1 MLSRGLD
8 VQASWAPRIYKGWEG
23 EAEVNKIWVSFI
35 AVAVLSWPA
44 RGQKVEVQKPDRGQI
59 LHVQTALNHLTVLD
73 LTEPVSTVAVGSPLF
88 KVEWRENKVFIQPT
102 EPNVATNLFVW
113 TASGRFNYELDP
125 AGPVPQMDF
134 AIDQTLAEAPAAA
147 LSVNRSGKPSD
158 PSPAEVLIEA
168 KPVRLYGSIP
178 EKNRVVVYLTD
189 LLEHDG
195 QVFIRYTIRNE
206 SPKAYVP
213 GAPQVVALNAPKYR
227 ESLYALS
234 NSQLSP
240 DAAARL
246 KCSGETRI
254 EMAKGEVR
262 SPRIE
267 PGQETTGIVAIKL
280 PPMHAKPTV
289 LRLVFLGSPRGPINA
304 TLVL

>member
-1 MLSRGLD
+1 
-8 VQASWAPRIYKGWEG
+8 
-23 EAEVNKIWVSFI
+23 VNKIWVSF
-35 AVAVLSWPA
+35 VAAAALSWPA

-59 LHVQTALNHLTVLD
+59 LHVQTALNHLTVLE
-73 LTEPVSTVAVGSPLF
+73 LTELVSAVAVGSPVF

-102 EPNVATNLFVW
+102 ESSVATNLFVW
-113 TASGRFNYELDP
+113 TASERFNYELDP
-125 AGPVPQMDF
+125 AGSVPQMDF
-134 AIDQTLAEAPAAA
+134 AIDQIFADPPTAAM
-147 LSVNRSGKPSD
+147 SVNRSAKPGD
-158 PSPAEVLIEA
+158 PSPAEVLIEV

-178 EKNRVVVYLTD
+178 EKNRVAVYLTD

-195 QVFIRYTIRNE
+195 QVFIRYTIRNQ

-240 DAAARL
+240 DAAARI

-254 EMAKGEVR
+254 EVAKGELR
-262 SPRIE
+262 SARIE

-280 PPMHAKPTV
+280 PPTQSKPTV
-289 LRLVFLGSPRGPINA
+289 LQFVFLGSPMGPINA